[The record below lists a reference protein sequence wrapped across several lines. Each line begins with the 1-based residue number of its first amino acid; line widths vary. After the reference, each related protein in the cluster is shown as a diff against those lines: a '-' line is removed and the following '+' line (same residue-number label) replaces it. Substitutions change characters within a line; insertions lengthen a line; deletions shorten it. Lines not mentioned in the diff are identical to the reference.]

1 MARGRG
7 VNVSFVCVNLE
18 YSQENNDLSGW
29 SKKNPASSLTVRLAL
44 KLSEVDTCVRM
55 AVTQGTG
62 REVLSWGTR
71 FGS

>member
-1 MARGRG
+1 M
-7 VNVSFVCVNLE
+7 SPLCVLTWN
-18 YSQENNDLSGW
+18 SQENNNLSGW